1 MITIDNLTFTYPG
14 RHNPTIGNLSLQLP
28 EGSVYGLLG
37 RNGVGKSTLLYLIAG
52 LLTPNTGRIEFDG
65 IDTRRRLPPPPRFSL
80 CRKNSLCPKYR
91 SVTMLQ

>member
-65 IDTRRRLPPPPRFSL
+65 IDTRRRLPSTTASIFIVPEEE
-80 CRKNSLCPKYR
+80 CRVR
-91 SVTMLQ
+91 